1 MARHTKFLDRL
12 LDPVGRA
19 LTPEAARQ
27 LLAIRAD
34 AETQALME
42 YLAERANEGLLT
54 PEEREDYEALL
65 SVANLIGILQA
76 KARMVLAGSAA

>member
-1 MARHTKFLDRL
+1 MVRHTEILDRL
-12 LDPVGRA
+12 LDPFGRA

-34 AETQALME
+34 AEIQALME
-42 YLAERANEGLLT
+42 HLADRANEGLLT

-65 SVANLIGILQA
+65 SVANLIGILKA
-76 KARMVLAGSAA
+76 KARMAGST